1 MTGTEAAWVPWA
13 IGAMGGVGS
22 YLANRGGTE
31 KLTGYPFDE
40 ARLGSP
46 SMADIGPL
54 ETLQEAVQNLDRL
67 GAVNAQFAA
76 QPISLEGASVQ
87 HPGGYAGGGMP
98 VPIQLSGIDPALT
111 RPELLFRGGV
121 DWGGKGAEPPFYDT
135 DKGKDIYRYA
145 QQPGSPGPRLGG
157 ALSGLEEMK
166 NALGMLGADEDD
178 SGTWMF
184 HGARG
189 ISNLPRLRAK
199 AGTDVP
205 AYPTIPEPPDIPPE
219 YPIPGQENP
228 NA

>member
-22 YLANRGGTE
+22 YLANRGGSE
-31 KLTGYPFDE
+31 KLMGYPIDI
-40 ARLGSP
+40 GSQYGGYKP
-46 SMADIGPL
+46 IGPL
-54 ETLQEAVQNLDRL
+54 DTLQQAKQNLDRL
-67 GAVNAQFAA
+67 GAVNAQFSA

-121 DWGGKGAEPPFYDT
+121 DWGGEGAEPPFYDT
-135 DKGKDIYRYA
+135 HKGKDIYRYA

-189 ISNLPRLRAK
+189 ISNLPRLRTK
-199 AGTDVP
+199 PGTDVP
-205 AYPTIPEPPDIPPE
+205 AYPDIPGPPDIPPE
-219 YPIPGQENP
+219 YPPVPGGGNP